1 MNSDVVQSVLHLSSA
16 CADEARTP
24 QLRAAGQI
32 TGVRPGMTDV
42 LGERQR
48 VQGAR
53 APRWSGA
60 SALLRPLAD
69 PQLPPPSVGK
79 RRHGV
84 TGVLQADPALVTGSN
99 AITWP
104 VTRLTGTSSVTAK
117 VTAPVILLCRVRA
130 PITPWPTEEGVRRL
144 LLIVAVGSLLS
155 RGWLGGCELSELLR
169 GAKIHFNLPPPLGLL
184 PVSVKILG
192 SEDSRALCGMDN
204 GTVGYRSVDPGAADR
219 GETRNFLESWPLS
232 SLRAGPAK
240 SRKKGG

>member
-69 PQLPPPSVGK
+69 LQLPPPSVGK

-84 TGVLQADPALVTGSN
+84 TGVLQADPARVTGSN

-117 VTAPVILLCRVRA
+117 VTAPVILLY
-130 PITPWPTEEGVRRL
+130 PPYLDQG
-144 LLIVAVGSLLS
+144 LIQTVSTVSRPRYSRYGMYCISLYL
-155 RGWLGGCELSELLR
+155 
-169 GAKIHFNLPPPLGLL
+169 
-184 PVSVKILG
+184 
-192 SEDSRALCGMDN
+192 
-204 GTVGYRSVDPGAADR
+204 DR
-219 GETRNFLESWPLS
+219 GLICWPRPGIPAGGSFLE
-232 SLRAGPAK
+232 
-240 SRKKGG
+240 

>member
-69 PQLPPPSVGK
+69 LQLPPPSVGK

-84 TGVLQADPALVTGSN
+84 TGVLQADPARVTGSN

-104 VTRLTGTSSVTAK
+104 VTRLTGTSSVTAE
-117 VTAPVILLCRVRA
+117 VTAPVILLCTNKHKKHAQVSVWV
-130 PITPWPTEEGVRRL
+130 PWGVPHADR
-144 LLIVAVGSLLS
+144 LS
-155 RGWLGGCELSELLR
+155 RASKTFSRSPAGVGGELYGR
-169 GAKIHFNLPPPLGLL
+169 IAFK
-184 PVSVKILG
+184 VSACCASI
-192 SEDSRALCGMDN
+192 
-204 GTVGYRSVDPGAADR
+204 RS
-219 GETRNFLESWPLS
+219 
-232 SLRAGPAK
+232 
-240 SRKKGG
+240 

>member
-69 PQLPPPSVGK
+69 LQLPPPSVGK

-84 TGVLQADPALVTGSN
+84 TGVLQADPARVTGSN
-99 AITWP
+99 AP
-104 VTRLTGTSSVTAK
+104 
-117 VTAPVILLCRVRA
+117 
-130 PITPWPTEEGVRRL
+130 
-144 LLIVAVGSLLS
+144 
-155 RGWLGGCELSELLR
+155 
-169 GAKIHFNLPPPLGLL
+169 
-184 PVSVKILG
+184 
-192 SEDSRALCGMDN
+192 
-204 GTVGYRSVDPGAADR
+204 
-219 GETRNFLESWPLS
+219 
-232 SLRAGPAK
+232 
-240 SRKKGG
+240 

>member
-60 SALLRPLAD
+60 SAPLRPLAD
-69 PQLPPPSVGK
+69 LQLPPPSVGK

-84 TGVLQADPALVTGSN
+84 TGVLQADPASVTGSN

-117 VTAPVILLCRVRA
+117 VTAPVILQCSRSRA
-130 PITPWPTEEGVRRL
+130 VGVRPVNRIQQHNKL
-144 LLIVAVGSLLS
+144 VLI
-155 RGWLGGCELSELLR
+155 
-169 GAKIHFNLPPPLGLL
+169 F
-184 PVSVKILG
+184 
-192 SEDSRALCGMDN
+192 
-204 GTVGYRSVDPGAADR
+204 
-219 GETRNFLESWPLS
+219 TRHTLA
-232 SLRAGPAK
+232 RAGLANRPY
-240 SRKKGG
+240 

>member
-69 PQLPPPSVGK
+69 LQLPPPSVGK

-84 TGVLQADPALVTGSN
+84 TGVLQADPAGVTGSN

-117 VTAPVILLCRVRA
+117 ITAPVILLCGHAAR
-130 PITPWPTEEGVRRL
+130 
-144 LLIVAVGSLLS
+144 
-155 RGWLGGCELSELLR
+155 R
-169 GAKIHFNLPPPLGLL
+169 GA
-184 PVSVKILG
+184 
-192 SEDSRALCGMDN
+192 
-204 GTVGYRSVDPGAADR
+204 GAA
-219 GETRNFLESWPLS
+219 
-232 SLRAGPAK
+232 RARHCTPVGRVAAEGDHTFP
-240 SRKKGG
+240 S

>member
-60 SALLRPLAD
+60 SALLRPFAD
-69 PQLPPPSVGK
+69 LQLPPPSVGK

-84 TGVLQADPALVTGSN
+84 TGVLQADLARVTGSN

-117 VTAPVILLCRVRA
+117 VTAPVILLCIGTG
-130 PITPWPTEEGVRRL
+130 PSSQNPETTT
-144 LLIVAVGSLLS
+144 
-155 RGWLGGCELSELLR
+155 LR
-169 GAKIHFNLPPPLGLL
+169 G
-184 PVSVKILG
+184 
-192 SEDSRALCGMDN
+192 R
-204 GTVGYRSVDPGAADR
+204 
-219 GETRNFLESWPLS
+219 
-232 SLRAGPAK
+232 
-240 SRKKGG
+240 

>member
-69 PQLPPPSVGK
+69 LRPPV
-79 RRHGV
+79 
-84 TGVLQADPALVTGSN
+84 VLGEIEFCPTADMYQARAHIRP
-99 AITWP
+99 W
-104 VTRLTGTSSVTAK
+104 RL
-117 VTAPVILLCRVRA
+117 I
-130 PITPWPTEEGVRRL
+130 
-144 LLIVAVGSLLS
+144 
-155 RGWLGGCELSELLR
+155 
-169 GAKIHFNLPPPLGLL
+169 
-184 PVSVKILG
+184 
-192 SEDSRALCGMDN
+192 
-204 GTVGYRSVDPGAADR
+204 
-219 GETRNFLESWPLS
+219 
-232 SLRAGPAK
+232 
-240 SRKKGG
+240 

>member
-16 CADEARTP
+16 CADEAHTP

-69 PQLPPPSVGK
+69 LQLPPPSVGN

-84 TGVLQADPALVTGSN
+84 TGVLQADPARVTGSN

-104 VTRLTGTSSVTAK
+104 VTRFTGTSSVTAK
-117 VTAPVILLCRVRA
+117 VVGHSAWICRCRQCPVDGLANLNSV
-130 PITPWPTEEGVRRL
+130 L
-144 LLIVAVGSLLS
+144 KMVAS
-155 RGWLGGCELSELLR
+155 RGHPQECQSRHSMGN
-169 GAKIHFNLPPPLGLL
+169 IP
-184 PVSVKILG
+184 PVSYTHLTLPTKRIV
-192 SEDSRALCGMDN
+192 
-204 GTVGYRSVDPGAADR
+204 
-219 GETRNFLESWPLS
+219 
-232 SLRAGPAK
+232 
-240 SRKKGG
+240 

>member
-69 PQLPPPSVGK
+69 LQLPPPSVGK

-84 TGVLQADPALVTGSN
+84 TGVLQADPARVTGSN

-104 VTRLTGTSSVTAK
+104 VTRLTGKCSVTAK
-117 VTAPVILLCRVRA
+117 VTAPVILLCCLIGALRPA
-130 PITPWPTEEGVRRL
+130 TEDSALPWWQSVLARR
-144 LLIVAVGSLLS
+144 
-155 RGWLGGCELSELLR
+155 SEREAEAHRLR
-169 GAKIHFNLPPPLGLL
+169 PGLGLYRL
-184 PVSVKILG
+184 VRSG
-192 SEDSRALCGMDN
+192 EDGGMSN
-204 GTVGYRSVDPGAADR
+204 STGTCV
-219 GETRNFLESWPLS
+219 TNF
-232 SLRAGPAK
+232 
-240 SRKKGG
+240 

>member
-69 PQLPPPSVGK
+69 LQLPPPSVGK

-84 TGVLQADPALVTGSN
+84 TGVLQADPARVTGSN

-117 VTAPVILLCRVRA
+117 VTAPVILLCRQ
-130 PITPWPTEEGVRRL
+130 E
-144 LLIVAVGSLLS
+144 
-155 RGWLGGCELSELLR
+155 
-169 GAKIHFNLPPPLGLL
+169 PPATR
-184 PVSVKILG
+184 IQ
-192 SEDSRALCGMDN
+192 R
-204 GTVGYRSVDPGAADR
+204 TRDR
-219 GETRNFLESWPLS
+219 VPRC
-232 SLRAGPAK
+232 
-240 SRKKGG
+240 

>member
-69 PQLPPPSVGK
+69 LQLPPPSVGK

-84 TGVLQADPALVTGSN
+84 TGVLQADPARVTGSN

-117 VTAPVILLCRVRA
+117 VTAPVILLC
-130 PITPWPTEEGVRRL
+130 G
-144 LLIVAVGSLLS
+144 
-155 RGWLGGCELSELLR
+155 LR
-169 GAKIHFNLPPPLGLL
+169 P
-184 PVSVKILG
+184 
-192 SEDSRALCGMDN
+192 C
-204 GTVGYRSVDPGAADR
+204 RSSHCPAAR
-219 GETRNFLESWPLS
+219 QLE
-232 SLRAGPAK
+232 R
-240 SRKKGG
+240 